1 MTTTT
6 STQHVY
12 RGRGDHSVRV
22 PVCEDAEPIEIQIPT
37 IADSVPATW
46 IMSRDVVC
54 ARDDLDVD
62 ALVELMVR
70 KRIGCVPIVDHDGC
84 AIGMVT
90 KQDLIEQ
97 LLAVRNCDSGAALVA
112 RQLMMPLAFTL
123 DEHAT
128 IAHVVAMMNV
138 EAVHHIP
145 IVADSGCVIG
155 VVSTFDVVRWLAAN
169 DGLLR
174 RS

>member
-1 MTTTT
+1 MATS

-22 PVCEDAEPIEIQIPT
+22 PVCDDAVPVETQIPT

-46 IMSRDVVC
+46 IMSRNVVC

-62 ALVELMVR
+62 TLVELMVR
-70 KRIGCVPIVDHDGC
+70 ERIGCMPIVDHDGC

-90 KQDLIEQ
+90 KQDLVDL
-97 LLAVRNCDSGAALVA
+97 LLARNRDAPLPLAT

-128 IAHVVAMMNV
+128 IAHVAAMMSV
-138 EAVHHIP
+138 EGIHHVV

-155 VVSTFDVVRWLAAN
+155 VVSAFDVVRWLASN
-169 DGLLR
+169 DGLFHR
-174 RS
+174 